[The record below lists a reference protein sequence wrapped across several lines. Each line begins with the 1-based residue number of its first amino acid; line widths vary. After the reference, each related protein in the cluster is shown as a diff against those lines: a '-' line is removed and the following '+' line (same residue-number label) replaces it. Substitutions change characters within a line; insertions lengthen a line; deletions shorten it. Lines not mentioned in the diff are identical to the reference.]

1 MRWSR
6 DSPCVSFSRCVS
18 FWSSHTPRTTT
29 TTTTTTTTLLN
40 PRLVCA
46 GESFG
51 VVHANCRNTHSL
63 THSLVWLVGFEPNT
77 TTVSSIVLATLPKEM
92 SRHPFQWPSDLSVEL
107 SQVGHATFLA
117 TVWQSLVSF
126 AQELRKQQ
134 QQSQTD
140 SDDNDDD
147 YVLEGLPL
155 DPTTGQ
161 VARTLTTVT
170 AEQVWDL
177 VQENQDVLVR
187 DDSNHQNNQTN
198 KRGLWTKTMQ
208 DWIWTQFVQ
217 LLETCPPGTLSLVAW
232 DNDSDKEMSYVL
244 VREAHEKRLT
254 LVLLGNSN
262 QNNHMV
268 SPWYLAQSPFALLE
282 HACRGRDKNNH
293 KGTSPLEPPTVHAG
307 MSHLLFGSLNGQS
320 SSLLDRIGHSLHPWL
335 QAFPKYQLYVT
346 GSPGVGAGLA
356 QLVAVTL
363 ACHSMDHSPKD
374 RAATHTTTT
383 TSSKSTNDDDTVS
396 PLPSQLPHLSTP
408 ISCIAWGAPRLGNHG
423 WLQHVQV
430 LEQANRLRL
439 LRIHTTDA
447 TTTTGPV
454 WGFCHVGFQLNL
466 SSNTT
471 AVVQVSYPKLTDTC
485 GARLHRAWSNRLS
498 FLGHTTH
505 KKSLLEAW
513 HPYAQALQACRSD
526 VAQWDWKELYQTT
539 SYTGFGD
546 PFTKSI

>member
-1 MRWSR
+1 
-6 DSPCVSFSRCVS
+6 
-18 FWSSHTPRTTT
+18 
-29 TTTTTTTTLLN
+29 
-40 PRLVCA
+40 
-46 GESFG
+46 
-51 VVHANCRNTHSL
+51 
-63 THSLVWLVGFEPNT
+63 
-77 TTVSSIVLATLPKEM
+77 M

-107 SQVGHATFLA
+107 TQVGHATFLA

-126 AQELRKQQ
+126 AQDLRKQQ
-134 QQSQTD
+134 QQQQQGNQQND
-140 SDDNDDD
+140 SNNNNDDD
-147 YVLEGLPL
+147 DDDFVLEGLPL
-155 DPTTGQ
+155 DPSTGH

-177 VQENQDVLVR
+177 VQENQDVLVLTD
-187 DDSNHQNNQTN
+187 DDSNSNQT

-232 DNDSDKEMSYVL
+232 DSADDDMSFVL
-244 VREAHEKRLT
+244 VREAHEKRWT
-254 LVLLGNSN
+254 LVLLGNHKHK
-262 QNNHMV
+262 HMV

-282 HACRGRDKNNH
+282 DACRRGHDKKNH
-293 KGTSPLEPPTVHAG
+293 KTSMSFLESPTVHAG

-363 ACHSMDHSPKD
+363 ACQGMDHHK
-374 RAATHTTTT
+374 TQTT
-383 TSSKSTNDDDTVS
+383 TSTKSTNDKDKDDTVS
-396 PLPSQLPHLSTP
+396 PLPSQLPTLSTP
-408 ISCIAWGAPRLGNHG
+408 ISCLAWGAPRLGNHG

-439 LRIHTTDA
+439 LRIHTTNNN
-447 TTTTGPV
+447 TTSPM

-471 AVVQVSYPKLTDTC
+471 AVVHVSYPKLDDTC

-498 FLGHTTH
+498 FLGHTNH

-513 HPYAQALQACRSD
+513 HPYVQALQACRLD

-539 SYTGFGD
+539 SYTGFVD